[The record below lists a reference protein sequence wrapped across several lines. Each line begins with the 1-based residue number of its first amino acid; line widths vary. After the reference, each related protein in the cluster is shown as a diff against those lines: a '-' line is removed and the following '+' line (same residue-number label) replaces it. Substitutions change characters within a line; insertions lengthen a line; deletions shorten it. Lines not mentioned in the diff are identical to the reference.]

1 MAEFQELAKAINDN
15 SQCLVQTAQ
24 GMSEHNRT
32 MIECTKQIVAE
43 VGSLDLGETENKEK
57 SIGFGQLKVF
67 DGNPKLYENWIK
79 DIEKAAFLNHANDRK
94 KQLLAYQFSTGLVS
108 DYIKRYLESEEHKG
122 WDHLKANLASRF
134 SPVLDGPKAF
144 ELLVSLKQNKDED
157 IQFFAERLLGARHD
171 NRDRYMDRR
180 YNNQP
185 NERGGMNQT
194 SRISCWECNKEG
206 HKRAECP
213 KRLNQIDPSMLKPIR
228 GSINQYQMRNI

>member
-43 VGSLDLGETENKEK
+43 VGSLDLGEMENKEK

-79 DIEKAAFLNHANDRK
+79 DIEKAAFFNHANDCK

-108 DYIKRYLESEEHKG
+108 DYIK
-122 WDHLKANLASRF
+122 N
-134 SPVLDGPKAF
+134 
-144 ELLVSLKQNKDED
+144 
-157 IQFFAERLLGARHD
+157 
-171 NRDRYMDRR
+171 
-180 YNNQP
+180 
-185 NERGGMNQT
+185 T
-194 SRISCWECNKEG
+194 
-206 HKRAECP
+206 
-213 KRLNQIDPSMLKPIR
+213 
-228 GSINQYQMRNI
+228 